1 MKKQKINDEVQK
13 ARAHAERFFMAD
25 DEIPLSKHI
34 ILVVIALFFV
44 SFIIWSSFTALDE
57 VTRGDGKVVPFSEVQ
72 ILQSLEGGI
81 IEEFMVREGDK
92 VKAGQPLVRLR
103 DVSASSEYESNS
115 QRFLSL
121 KAKVERLKAE
131 ADGDDIPV
139 FSEDVQRQVPST
151 VREEME
157 VFRANQQSLG
167 SQLVVLEQRLN
178 QREQEIRE
186 TNGRISDLRGV
197 ISLSK
202 DEREMIAPLVEK
214 GSAPKLE
221 LLQLDR
227 NIKQQQSELNSLL
240 SSLPRSKSAVQ
251 EAQGRIEELRNAAK
265 ATAQNELSTTIIEMN
280 SLKEILTGLADRK
293 VRTEIRSRID
303 GTVKDI
309 KVTSVGGVLQPGQD
323 LIEIVPAGEQ
333 LIVEARVKPSDI
345 AFLHPGQKAV
355 VKITAYDFAIYGG
368 LEGEVV
374 EISADTITNEKDETF
389 YRVRVKTD
397 KTTIVRHGEVYEI
410 IPGMVASV
418 DIITGKKTVMEYI
431 MKPLIKTLTNS
442 MGER

>member
-139 FSEDVQRQVPST
+139 FSEDVQKQVPST

-157 VFRANQQSLG
+157 VFRANQQSLA

-197 ISLSK
+197 IRLSK

-251 EAQGRIEELRNAAK
+251 EAQGRIEELKNAAK

-397 KTTIVRHGEVYEI
+397 KTKIVRRGEVYEI

-431 MKPLIKTLTNS
+431 MKPLIKTLINS